1 MGVVELLVVRE
12 ETDRV
17 RCLLLLLRVF
27 SAQSAELVRSILAA
41 CTEDLERLSGD
52 FKFVLTGFIVPKGP
66 SFGVHASNACVWDSA
81 RDSLCSVQFETS
93 VLFCS
98 VFVFAIA
105 R

>member
-1 MGVVELLVVRE
+1 
-12 ETDRV
+12 
-17 RCLLLLLRVF
+17 
-27 SAQSAELVRSILAA
+27 
-41 CTEDLERLSGD
+41 
-52 FKFVLTGFIVPKGP
+52 VPKGP